1 MKKKAILFLFILGL
15 IFISG
20 CGSDEGNETIS
31 LPKDVMTR
39 VQINNGADILEQ
51 IDYKYTEKGFRT
63 GKTVILKSAVGSTVK
78 EITYNNY
85 SNISDLKITEKD
97 STGVTTSIIDYSF
110 IYDYTKALL
119 TIKKDSKI
127 KYEIAFWSTED
138 IKSIKEEKYEILF
151 NYLQTAYDGYA
162 MEYNYLYNQQELCCN
177 IKNMVKSAL
186 IYDDTQNKDY
196 KIEYAARNKILK
208 ETKKDKRYEYV
219 YETATKIIKKEYD
232 NFDGITSENIYI
244 VDKDTKGS
252 VQALLLNSAYIWKRD
267 IFYNDTNQLRQ
278 ETFIPNIAYIKTN
291 YGSYKKSY
299 NYDLNKK
306 LENITLDY
314 SSDIEGKEKG
324 IYILNTNNQII
335 QYSISN
341 ITRKY
346 TYNSDDTLY
355 KYEVFSPNVN
365 INSNTIMVDTSDL

>member
-1 MKKKAILFLFILGL
+1 MKKKIFLFVLGL

-20 CGSDEGNETIS
+20 CGSDDGNEIVS

-39 VQINNGADILEQ
+39 IQINNGTDTIEQ
-51 IDYKYTEKGFRT
+51 RDYKYTEKGFRT
-63 GKTVILKSAVGSTVK
+63 GETVVLKDETGSTVK

-97 STGVTTSIIDYSF
+97 SLGVTDSIINYSF
-110 IYDYTKALL
+110 LYDYTKALL
-119 TIKKDSKI
+119 TIKKDSKL
-127 KYEIAFWSTED
+127 KYEIVFWSSED
-138 IKSIKEEKYEILF
+138 IKSIKEGKYEILF

-177 IKNMVKSAL
+177 VKNMVKSVL
-186 IYDDTQNKDY
+186 VYDDTQNKDY

-208 ETKKDKRYEYV
+208 ETRKDKKYEYI

-244 VDKDTKGS
+244 VDKDTKGT
-252 VQALLLNSAYIWKRD
+252 VQALLLNSAYIWKRE
-267 IFYNDTNQLRQ
+267 IFYNDINQVRQ

-291 YGSYKKSY
+291 YGSYKKNY
-299 NYDLNKK
+299 NYDLDKK
-306 LENITLDY
+306 LVNITVDY
-314 SSDIEGKEKG
+314 SNDTVGKEKG
-324 IYILNTNNQII
+324 IYTVNTNNQII
-335 QYSISN
+335 QYSLSN
-341 ITRKY
+341 LTRKY

-355 KYEVFSPNVN
+355 KYEVVSSDVN
-365 INSNTIMVDTSDL
+365 INSNTVMVETTDL